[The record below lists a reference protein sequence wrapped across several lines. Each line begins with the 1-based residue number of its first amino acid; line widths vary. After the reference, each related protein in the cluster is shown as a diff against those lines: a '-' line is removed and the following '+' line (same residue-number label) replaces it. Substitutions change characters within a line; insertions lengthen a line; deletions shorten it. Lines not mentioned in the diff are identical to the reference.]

1 MSGRTGPDTFG
12 DDTLR
17 VGEPS
22 RAVQRGLVEAVTRR
36 YPDPDDHMPF
46 LRALL
51 APMRPALPPH
61 GSAHSAAWQAARRE
75 WLDRVRAWVAGR
87 GRVLA
92 SRNVS
97 ADDQRAYVEETGDR
111 FQPPECER

>member
-1 MSGRTGPDTFG
+1 MTGRGPEPFS

-17 VGEPS
+17 TPGPS
-22 RAVQRGLVEAVTRR
+22 RAQQRSLVEAVTRR
-36 YPDPDDHMPF
+36 YPDAADHMPF

-51 APMRPALPPH
+51 APMRPAIPPH
-61 GSAHSAAWQAARRE
+61 GNQHSSAWSKARSE
-75 WLDRVRAWVAGR
+75 WLDLVRAWVAEQ

-97 ADDQRAYVEETGDR
+97 ADDQRAYVLETGNH
-111 FQPPECER
+111 FEPPEGER

>member
-1 MSGRTGPDTFG
+1 MTGRGPEPFS

-17 VGEPS
+17 TPGPS
-22 RAVQRGLVEAVTRR
+22 RAQQRSLVETVTRR
-36 YPDPDDHMPF
+36 YPNRNDHMPF

-51 APMRPALPPH
+51 APMRPAIPPH
-61 GSAHSAAWQAARRE
+61 GNQHSAAWSKARSE
-75 WLDRVRAWVAGR
+75 WLDLVRAWVAEQ

-97 ADDQRAYVEETGDR
+97 ADDQRGYVEATGNA
-111 FQPPECER
+111 FVAPEGER

>member
-1 MSGRTGPDTFG
+1 MTGSGPEPFP

-17 VGEPS
+17 VAEPDCTQ
-22 RAVQRGLVEAVTRR
+22 QRSLVEAVTRR
-36 YPDPDDHMPF
+36 YPDAADHMPF

-51 APMRPALPPH
+51 APMRPAIPPH
-61 GSAHSAAWQAARRE
+61 GNQHSAAWSKARSE
-75 WLDRVRAWVAGR
+75 WLDLVRAWVAEQ

-97 ADDQRAYVEETGDR
+97 ADDQRGYVEATGNA
-111 FQPPECER
+111 FVAPEGER

>member
-1 MSGRTGPDTFG
+1 MTGRGAEPHG

-17 VGEPS
+17 VDKPS
-22 RAVQRGLVEAVTRR
+22 RATQRGLVEAVTRR
-36 YPDPDDHMPF
+36 YPDPGDHMPF

-51 APMRPALPPH
+51 APMRPAVAPH
-61 GSAHSAAWQAARRE
+61 GSTNSLAWQAARRK
-75 WLDRVRAWVAGR
+75 WLDRVRAWVADQ

-97 ADDQRAYVEETGDR
+97 ADDQRAYVQATGDR
-111 FQPPECER
+111 FQPPEGER

>member
-1 MSGRTGPDTFG
+1 MTGRGPEPFS

-17 VGEPS
+17 TPGPS
-22 RAVQRGLVEAVTRR
+22 RAQQRGLVEAVTRH
-36 YPDPDDHMPF
+36 YPDAADHMPF

-51 APMRPALPPH
+51 APMRPAIPPH
-61 GSAHSAAWQAARRE
+61 GNQHSAAWSKARAE
-75 WLDRVRAWVAGR
+75 WLDLVRAWVAEQ

-97 ADDQRAYVEETGDR
+97 MDDQRAYVEDTGNH
-111 FQPPECER
+111 FKAPEGER

>member
-1 MSGRTGPDTFG
+1 MTGRGPEPFS

-17 VGEPS
+17 TAGPD
-22 RAVQRGLVEAVTRR
+22 RAQQRGLVEAVTRR
-36 YPDPDDHMPF
+36 YPDHADYMPL

-51 APMRPALPPH
+51 APMRPAIPPH
-61 GSAHSAAWQAARRE
+61 GNQHSAAWSQARTK
-75 WLDRVRAWVAGR
+75 WLDEVRAWVAGQ

-97 ADDQRAYVEETGDR
+97 ADDQRAYVEATGNHFR
-111 FQPPECER
+111 PPEGER

>member
-1 MSGRTGPDTFG
+1 VSGSGPEPYS

-17 VGEPS
+17 TSGPS
-22 RAVQRGLVEAVTRR
+22 RAQQRSLVEAVTRR
-36 YPDPDDHMPF
+36 YPDAADHMPL

-51 APMRPALPPH
+51 APMRPAIPPH
-61 GSAHSAAWQAARRE
+61 GNSHSSAWSQARAE
-75 WLDRVRAWVAGR
+75 WLDLVRAWVAER

-97 ADDQRAYVEETGDR
+97 ADDQRAYVEATGDH
-111 FQPPECER
+111 FVAPKGER